1 MLKSSRA
8 FIANNGGLLL
18 LDGLALYFS
27 IQSRDRI
34 ATLQLLREYETSYP
48 TGYGKQILTKTV
60 AFLPQAAK
68 DWLQELY

>member
-1 MLKSSRA
+1 MLKSSRL

-27 IQSRDRI
+27 IQFRDRI

-48 TGYGKQILTKTV
+48 AGYGKQILTKTV
-60 AFLPQAAK
+60 AFLPQEAK